1 MKTAP
6 SAPLPRGCATFQVQ
20 PGDLKMRAGSSVV
33 SIFLQSDNQSGQ
45 VYPFRLLLKDYYCR
59 RGAEG
64 RNPTVREGVTQ
75 DRTSR
80 RRLDLFPASA
90 PSLTVGFLPSALC
103 FLLSVFCGD
112 YPLEALN
119 CQSSCETGRTF

>member
-45 VYPFRLLLKDYYCR
+45 LYPFRLLLKDYYCR

-80 RRLDLFPASA
+80 RRPDLFPASA
-90 PSLTVGFLPSALC
+90 PSLTVGFLPSAFC
-103 FLLSVFCGD
+103 FLLSAFCFLWRLSVRSAQL
-112 YPLEALN
+112 PKL
-119 CQSSCETGRTF
+119 